1 MQSPAQKLLDSKWLA
16 RLREDRSVRDA
27 LFVFLLTR
35 ILVFLI
41 FIFVGPLRVETIP
54 NTPTPVREAFVSF
67 ERVSI
72 ARNLRD
78 TMWRADVAHY
88 MDIARD
94 GYLQEPF
101 DVQNAQSR
109 KFAFFPLHPLLLWLL
124 GHVTK
129 DVMLAG
135 AALVNFCFFLALVF
149 LHKLTLAFGYDEA
162 TARRA
167 IFYLAAFPVSYF
179 FSVPLTESLFLLLT
193 VASFYAA
200 KRERWWTAGAIGMLA
215 AATRVNGVL
224 LLPALLLLS
233 WQMYRSFPGSRLF
246 PVRKVVGVLL
256 IPCGLVAYMF
266 YSWYLSGN
274 ALAFSDAVRHWG
286 RKPGFFLSGLFKY
299 AIHPHQVLEPWNPNL
314 LNFASAILCFV
325 AIYILIRRREWTL
338 AFYASISILLPL
350 SSGIL
355 QSLDRYTL
363 AFFPVFMALAMV
375 ARSERLDQT
384 IRFVFVILLGIMTA
398 LFAAN
403 YSFAVT

>member
-1 MQSPAQKLLDSKWLA
+1 LV
-16 RLREDRSVRDA
+16 RVREDRSVREA

-41 FIFVGPLRVETIP
+41 FIFVGPLRVDTIP
-54 NTPTPVREAFVSF
+54 NTPTPVREGFVSF

-94 GYLQEPF
+94 GYLHAPF
-101 DVQNAQSR
+101 DVENAQSR

-124 GHVTK
+124 SHVTK

-135 AALVNFCFFLALVF
+135 AALANFCFFLALVF
-149 LHKLTLAFGYDEA
+149 LHKLTLTFGYDES

-167 IFYLAAFPVSYF
+167 IFYIAAFPVSYF

-200 KRERWWTAGAIGMLA
+200 MRGRWWWAGAIGMLA

-233 WQMYRSFPGSRLF
+233 WQMYGAFPGSRLF
-246 PVRKVVGVLL
+246 PVRKVVGVFL
-256 IPCGLVAYMF
+256 IPFGIFVYML

-274 ALAFSDAVRHWG
+274 ALAFSDAVKHWG
-286 RKPGFFLSGLFKY
+286 RKPAFFLTGLFNY

-338 AFYASISILLPL
+338 AFYASISIVLPL

-363 AFFPVFMALAMV
+363 VFFPVFMALAIA
-375 ARSERLDQT
+375 ARTERLDQT

>member
-1 MQSPAQKLLDSKWLA
+1 VQSSTRLQKLSDWKWLA
-16 RLREDRSVRDA
+16 RLRGDGSVRAA

-35 ILVFLI
+35 ILVFAI
-41 FIFVGPLRVETIP
+41 FIFVGHLRVDTIP
-54 NTPTPVREAFVSF
+54 NTPTPVREAFISF

-72 ARNLRD
+72 ARQLRA

-88 MDIARD
+88 MDIAHN
-94 GYLQEPF
+94 GYLHAPF
-101 DVQNAQSR
+101 DVENAQSR
-109 KFAFFPLHPLLLWLL
+109 KYAFFPLHPLLLWLL
-124 GHVTK
+124 SHVTK

-135 AALVNFCFFLALVF
+135 AALANLCFFLALVF

-162 TARRA
+162 TAALA
-167 IFYLAAFPVSYF
+167 IFYIAVFPVSYF

-200 KRERWWTAGAIGMLA
+200 KREHWWTAGAIGLLA

-224 LLPALLLLS
+224 LLPALVLLS
-233 WQMYRSFPGSRLF
+233 WQMYRSFPI
-246 PVRKVVGVLL
+246 RKIAGLLL
-256 IPCGLVAYMF
+256 IPLGLAAYMF
-266 YSWYLSGN
+266 YSWLLSGN
-274 ALAFSDAVRHWG
+274 AFAFSDAVRNWG
-286 RKPGFFLSGLFKY
+286 RKPSFFLTSLFKY

-338 AFYASISILLPL
+338 AFYASMSILLPL

-363 AFFPVFMALAMV
+363 AFFPVFMALGIA
-375 ARSERLDQT
+375 ARTERLDQT

-403 YSFAVT
+403 YSAAVT

>member
-1 MQSPAQKLLDSKWLA
+1 MKSPLPLQKLIDAKWLS
-16 RLREDRSVRDA
+16 RLRQDRSVRDA

-41 FIFVGPLRVETIP
+41 FIFVGSLRVDTIP
-54 NTPTPVREAFVSF
+54 NTPTPVREAFISF

-72 ARNLRD
+72 ARQLRD

-94 GYLQEPF
+94 GYLHAPF
-101 DVQNAQSR
+101 DVENAQSR

-135 AALVNFCFFLALVF
+135 AALANFCFFLALVF
-149 LHKLTLAFGYDEA
+149 LHKLTLAFGYDES

-167 IFYLAAFPVSYF
+167 IFYIAAFPVSYF

-200 KRERWWTAGAIGMLA
+200 KREHWWAAGAIGMLA

-224 LLPALLLLS
+224 LVPALLVLS
-233 WQMYRSFPGSRLF
+233 WQMYRSFPA
-246 PVRKVVGVLL
+246 RKFLGVLL
-256 IPCGLVAYMF
+256 IPVGLFAYML

-286 RKPGFFLSGLFKY
+286 RKPAFFLSGLFKY

-325 AIYILIRRREWTL
+325 AIYILLKRREWTL
-338 AFYASISILLPL
+338 AFYAAVSIVLPL

-363 AFFPVFMALAMV
+363 AFFPVFMALAIA
-375 ARSERLDQT
+375 ARTERMDQA

-403 YSFAVT
+403 YSAAVT